1 MNAVKAEPG
10 AEEEDDTSS
19 VNASQYAML
28 IRKIYEKKNPAKLDE
43 LGRLLSKY
51 QGREHELYRNICD
64 KYNVNAH
71 QFAVDKV
78 LGEGAEADG
87 GGVAKAG
94 GVPKLSS
101 SEYAMLVQ
109 NIYMTHNP
117 KKIRDIGALLQKYR
131 NQEKTLYEEVCKKYG
146 EHPGNIYLKFAGELA
161 QAMAVKA
168 ESA

>member
-1 MNAVKAEPG
+1 MG
-10 AEEEDDTSS
+10 
-19 VNASQYAML
+19 
-28 IRKIYEKKNPAKLDE
+28 YEKKNPAKLDE

-64 KYNVNAH
+64 KYEVNAD
-71 QFAVDKV
+71 QFAVQKV
-78 LGEGAEADG
+78 LGESMEADG
-87 GGVAKAG
+87 AGIAKAKAG
-94 GVPKLSS
+94 GVPNLSS
-101 SEYAMLVQ
+101 TEYAILVQ

-131 NQEKTLYEEVCKKYG
+131 HQEKTLYEEVCNKYG
-146 EHPGNIYLKFAGELA
+146 EHPDKTYLKFAGELA